1 MKGGPLAGIRVV
13 DQTSVVVGPIC
24 TRTLADQGADVIKI
38 EPPSGDLLRTL
49 AQGARHEGM
58 SAKFLNFNR
67 NKRSV
72 CLDLKHPEGMG
83 ALRRL
88 IAGADVFVSNV
99 RPKALERAG
108 LDFPSLAEGNSR
120 LIHCSI
126 LAFGRGGRYFDRP
139 AYDPIIQSLSGIAG
153 TFERATGEP
162 RFVPMVMTDHI
173 TGLIAAQAIGFA
185 LYRREKTGSGE
196 AIDVPMLENM
206 VSFVTSE
213 HMAAATFDPPL
224 GPTGDNRLLSPD
236 YRPLPTKDGYI
247 TVGPNTNAQAFAFFD
262 AIGRPELKNDP
273 RFDSASARTTNA
285 AAYFDVRAA
294 GLAQRTTAEWLE
306 TFEALEVPAAR
317 YNSIDDL
324 FSDPHLADMGFFERE
339 EHPSEGAIRRTKVAN
354 TFYGGMREDQLPAPR
369 LGEHTR
375 AVLEGI
381 GYNTAQIDGM
391 IASGAARGEGG
402 FGTRVPPS
410 ALGKTCKGREET
422 SP

>member
-1 MKGGPLAGIRVV
+1 MSGGPLAGIRVV

-38 EPPSGDLLRTL
+38 EPPGGDLLRTL
-49 AQGARHEGM
+49 AQGARHPGM
-58 SAKFLNFNR
+58 SGKFLNFNR

-72 CLDLKHPEGMG
+72 CLDLKHADGIA

-88 IAGADVFVSNV
+88 TAAADVFVSNV
-99 RPKALERAG
+99 RPKALQRAG
-108 LDFPSLAEGNSR
+108 LDFESLAARNPR

-139 AYDPIIQSLSGIAG
+139 AYDPIIQSLSGVAG
-153 TFERATGEP
+153 TFERAIGEP

-185 LYRREKTGSGE
+185 LYRRERTGHGE

-206 VSFVTSE
+206 ASFVTSE
-213 HMAAATFDPPL
+213 HMAAATFDPAV

-247 TVGPNTNAQAFAFFD
+247 TVGPNTNAQAFAFFE
-262 AIGRPELKNDP
+262 AIGRPELKNDA
-273 RFDSASARTTNA
+273 RFDSATSRTANA
-285 AAYFDVRAA
+285 VAYFEVRAA
-294 GLAQRTTAEWLE
+294 ALVERTTAEWLAI
-306 TFEALEVPAAR
+306 FEALEVPAAR

-324 FSDPHLADMGFFERE
+324 FVDPHLLDVGFFERE
-339 EHPSEGAIRRTKVAN
+339 EHPSEGPIWRTKVAN
-354 TFYGGMREDQLPAPR
+354 TFHGGMREDRLPAPR

-375 AVLEGI
+375 AVLAAV
-381 GYNTAQIDGM
+381 GYSTAEIEKM
-391 IASGAARGEGG
+391 VASGAAREAG
-402 FGTRVPPS
+402 
-410 ALGKTCKGREET
+410 
-422 SP
+422 